1 MASLLADAGR
11 LRAARGAL
19 RRSAPLLTR
28 LGAFVAFALFA
39 LAPPSG
45 VVGFDGG
52 RFGATMLNTCVAI
65 TEKQVRS
72 FFPNTQLGRA

>member
-28 LGAFVAFALFA
+28 LGASVA

-52 RFGATMLNTCVAI
+52 RFGATMLNTCVEI

-72 FFPNTQLGRA
+72 FFPNTQFGRA